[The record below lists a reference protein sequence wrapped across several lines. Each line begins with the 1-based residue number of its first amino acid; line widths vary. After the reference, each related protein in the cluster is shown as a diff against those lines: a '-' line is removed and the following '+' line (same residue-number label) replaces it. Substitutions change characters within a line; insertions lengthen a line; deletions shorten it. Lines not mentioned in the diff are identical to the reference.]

1 MPTSNPLE
9 PRHRSIAEEDG
20 ESFESIPWEALDGL
34 GRPGDSRRWYA
45 VAGAI
50 VVLVLGVSAARN
62 LGSAEPV
69 ELVGAE
75 GTNPTESVAEA
86 ILPPTTAASTVPAI
100 VTEADLKA
108 LDPHVLE
115 RAAAAMAETAVRQ
128 FFSMDPD
135 GLWAGLTFEPTRATF
150 VEGVTAVTVTPL
162 DQARFE
168 VVVAV
173 AVLDAAEGEAFVRRP
188 ARAVALVVDGSSG
201 TFQPVDLPSPVPFP
215 FDPFVAP
222 MVRETE
228 PVADVMAAIAESVSG
243 VVEPTAVSYGTLSS
257 GVTRVVATVVD
268 EAGIGWPMV
277 FHVGADG
284 TLLPAG

>member
-1 MPTSNPLE
+1 MPTTNPLE

-34 GRPGDSRRWYA
+34 GRPADNRRWYA
-45 VAGAI
+45 VAVAI
-50 VVLVLGVSAARN
+50 VVLVLGVSTVRN
-62 LGSAEPV
+62 LGPGDPV
-69 ELVGAE
+69 ELVSAPGPIPAE
-75 GTNPTESVAEA
+75 AVAEP
-86 ILPPTTAASTVPAI
+86 ILPPTTTASTLPAI

-108 LDPHVLE
+108 LDPHVLD

-135 GLWAGLTFEPTRATF
+135 GLWAGLTFEPTRVTF

-162 DQARFE
+162 DDTRFE

-188 ARAVALVVDGSSG
+188 TRAVALVVDGSSG
-201 TFQPVDLPSPVPFP
+201 TFRPVDLPSPVPLP

-222 MVRETE
+222 MVRDTE
-228 PVADVMAAIAESVSG
+228 PDAEVMAVIADSMNG
-243 VVEPTAVSYGTLSS
+243 MVEPTPVSYGTLSS
-257 GVTRVVATVVD
+257 GVTRVVVTVLD

-277 FHVGADG
+277 FHVSADG
-284 TLLPAG
+284 TLLLAG

>member
-34 GRPGDSRRWYA
+34 GRSGDSRRWYA

-62 LGSAEPV
+62 LGSGDPV
-69 ELVGAE
+69 ELVSAPRTIPTDALAE
-75 GTNPTESVAEA
+75 T
-86 ILPPTTAASTVPAI
+86 ILPPTTSASTLPAI

-108 LDPHVLE
+108 LDPRVLE

-135 GLWAGLTFEPTRATF
+135 GLWAGLVFEPTRATF
-150 VEGVTAVTVTPL
+150 VEGVAAVTVTPL
-162 DQARFE
+162 DETRFE

-201 TFQPVDLPSPVPFP
+201 TFRPVDLPSPVPLP

-222 MVRETE
+222 IVREIE
-228 PVADVMAAIAESVSG
+228 PDAEVIAAIAGSVIG
-243 VVEPTAVSYGTLSS
+243 MVEPTPVSYGMLSS
-257 GVTRVVATVVD
+257 GVTRVVATFVD

-277 FHVGADG
+277 FHVGVDG
-284 TLLPAG
+284 KLLPAG